1 MDCPTFKELV
11 PALALDALEETERAA
26 CAAHLAEPGP
36 HDGCAEAA
44 SDARALAARLA
55 RALPE
60 RPVDAR
66 VWRAIEVR
74 AQAEQ
79 AARRAD
85 ATDNDEDDRPPPRRR
100 EPAGWGVAVILLGLY
115 LARNPERVAGARTS
129 PTLGCGPRAQIQAY
143 AAARVIEAVQR
154 SARTPGRQVRTFS

>member
-1 MDCPTFKELV
+1 MDCRTFKELV
-11 PALALDALEETERAA
+11 PALALDALDEAERAA
-26 CAAHLAEPGP
+26 CAAHLAGPGP
-36 HDGCAEAA
+36 HDGCAEAE

-60 RPVDAR
+60 RPVAPR

-79 AARRAD
+79 AARIAD
-85 ATDNDEDDRPPPRRR
+85 AKDDDDNEPPPRRR

-115 LARNPERVAGARTS
+115 LARNPERVAGAPTS

-143 AAARVIEAVQR
+143 AAARVIEAVQI
-154 SARTPGRQVRTFS
+154 SARTPGRQVRTFR